1 MIRVGADFDRFRCSD
16 WQSRSQISA
25 PMWRM
30 RSRHR
35 LKWTQAV
42 AVWCTQ
48 HLITFQAE
56 CQEGNF
62 GQNILSVFLCHV
74 WITSIFFGDEVDWTL
89 PAPGT
94 PCLQQDDT
102 VRTKEG
108 LDDAAGVA
116 VVFDED
122 DEDEAPEID

>member
-1 MIRVGADFDRFRCSD
+1 M
-16 WQSRSQISA
+16 
-25 PMWRM
+25 
-30 RSRHR
+30 
-35 LKWTQAV
+35 
-42 AVWCTQ
+42 
-48 HLITFQAE
+48 ITFQAE

-89 PAPGT
+89 PALGT